1 MFFTKKCR
9 GCFKMKRRLAVVC
22 VCVMVLF
29 LVGCNTESTNRQ
41 NEIMIIGVNDFD
53 EDLFINAMGRHHFSD
68 DDYVD
73 ISLNWDGNGRVV
85 FLSST
90 SGLSENNI
98 SELIESGIF
107 LETTEAHGIVSAGA
121 IRTINDEETMLE
133 FAYSSTEIRW
143 KINFSPAN
151 NYIGSHGYRYL
162 YIITDDSMNV
172 SNIGGSIEFKKGQ

>member
-1 MFFTKKCR
+1 MKK
-9 GCFKMKRRLAVVC
+9 RLAVVC
-22 VCVMVLF
+22 VCVCVMMLF

-53 EDLFINAMGRHHFSD
+53 EDLFIKAIGRHHFSP

-73 ISLNWDGNGRVV
+73 ISLNWDGDGRVI

-98 SELIESGIF
+98 SELIESSIF
-107 LETTEAHGIVSAGA
+107 LETTEMHGIVSAGA

-162 YIITDDSMNV
+162 YIITDASMSV
-172 SNIGGSIEFKKGQ
+172 SNMVGNIEFNRGSVN